1 MSKSRRRNKAEEVKR
16 ELSNTYVPGD
26 IEKTDLQKGSV
37 VIGLGEVYAAPSKN
51 KPSHEC
57 KININP
63 EAVKRSFGEFRDAVK
78 SKLTQSCT
86 KLYLDDPNQYLT
98 RDLEWE
104 ENKYGEKI
112 KEKWTGKI
120 TTGRP
125 RKNIS
130 LDFDINV
137 IPSRLSATTFTYIY
151 QFELSFSDG
160 EYKAHIVDNLQ
171 KFTEC
176 VRKFSKDLYDI
187 YIQGIP
193 KGYRTPPKIN
203 ISEILEL
210 CKSYGIDTIQERAPI
225 ISAENGKFNLTQV
238 DISQLTKNV
247 LCRHARISRH
257 KKNGS
262 LKEDK
267 KYDKEVFESYCKGQS
282 DAQIAFRQFLW
293 ENAKKHP
300 FRHLI
305 KGLTA
310 VGTGLLYGTGYVFG
324 PIGNTIFTKLNSLL
338 TLGSSL
344 ATNTKDP
351 TDALD
356 LLGRFIS
363 KITGKKDI
371 RKHFQ
376 TGSFFNENSSKRVT
390 DDILSQ
396 GVIPT
401 TDIGSYIF
409 SLITGNAIN
418 STINKGNGIIGG
430 ISQGTH
436 YAATQLK
443 VELDSLDVPKAMNDI
458 DPIELLL
465 PDLFK
470 SMCRKIELEGGGFL
484 EFGKVQDASYT
495 TGPEYSR
502 DHIPSAWVGGEP
514 EPLHNKNNNKKHGK
528 RR

>member
-1 MSKSRRRNKAEEVKR
+1 MSKSRRNRSGKNKRK
-16 ELSNTYVPGD
+16 LNNTYLPGD

-37 VIGLGEVYAAPSKN
+37 VIGLGEVYAAPSKD
-51 KPSHEC
+51 KQSHEC

-63 EAVKRSFGEFRDAVK
+63 EAVKRSFNEFKKVVK
-78 SKLTQSCT
+78 SKLTKTITDFYRKDTNQFSA
-86 KLYLDDPNQYLT
+86 LDLQ
-98 RDLEWE
+98 WK
-104 ENKYGEKI
+104 ENEYGEKVEAGW
-112 KEKWTGKI
+112 KETVTKGRNRENI
-120 TTGRP
+120 T
-125 RKNIS
+125 

-151 QFELSFSDG
+151 QFELSFYDG
-160 EYKAHIVDNLQ
+160 EYRAHMVDNLQ
-171 KFTEC
+171 KFNACLRQFTN
-176 VRKFSKDLYDI
+176 DLYEI
-187 YIQGIP
+187 YTQAIP
-193 KGYRTPPKIN
+193 KGYKTPQKIN
-203 ISEILEL
+203 VTEILEL
-210 CKSYGIDTIQERAPI
+210 CNSYGIKTIQERAPI
-225 ISAENGKFNLTQV
+225 ISAENGKYNLTQV
-238 DISQLTKNV
+238 DISQLTQNT
-247 LCRHARISRH
+247 LYRHASISRH
-257 KKNGS
+257 MEDGS
-262 LKEDK
+262 LKEDN
-267 KYDKEVFESYCKGQS
+267 KYDKAIFDRYCKGQS
-282 DAQIAFRQFLW
+282 DAQIAFHQFLL
-293 ENAKKHP
+293 ENAKNHP

-305 KGLTA
+305 KGIAA
-310 VGTGLLYGTGYVFG
+310 VGTGILYGPGYGLG
-324 PIGNTIFTKLNSLL
+324 PIGSTIFTKLNSLL

-344 ATNTKDP
+344 ATNTKDT

-356 LLGRFIS
+356 LLGRAIS

-465 PDLFK
+465 PDIIDYLSK
-470 SMCRKIELEGGGFL
+470 KIKIELEGGGFL
-484 EFGKVQDASYT
+484 KFGKVQDASYT
-495 TGPEYSR
+495 TGDDYSR
-502 DHIPSAWVGGEP
+502 DHMPGAWVGG